1 MATSELFTSIFLPHS
16 MHDFSTRQCVGFYFY
31 YLYGDIIKIGII
43 HGSTTTTIPKGK
55 HAPLT
60 PRSPP
65 SIVPMKP
72 SLDDDNDS
80 MNDSLSLVMYRWKG
94 IASDDEGGAAQHSRA
109 QGRGRDKGTCWCYWL
124 QSYKTAPLGIGE

>member
-1 MATSELFTSIFLPHS
+1 MISLREVL
-16 MHDFSTRQCVGFYFY
+16 QCSYTAASVGFYFY

-80 MNDSLSLVMYRWKG
+80 MNDSSSLVMYRWKG
-94 IASDDEGGAAQHSRA
+94 IASDDGGGRRA
-109 QGRGRDKGTCWCYWL
+109 TFESAREEER
-124 QSYKTAPLGIGE
+124 